1 LSCEKARQIRTILA
15 LTVLVLAGLVACS
28 NNTAPEAGSSPTPTT
43 SSSTPAPEARFSVTP
58 ITGSVPLG
66 VQFIDRSIGH
76 IDTWQWDF
84 DNDGIVDSTVR
95 NPWYTYKDVG
105 NYTVSLTVS
114 GPDGSDTEVKID
126 FIEVTPHPGLA
137 NFIAEP
143 TYGDGATTVQFTD
156 MSTGNIT
163 SWAWDFESDGIV
175 DSTEQNPTHTY
186 TEKRRYSVT
195 LTVTTAETTDRL
207 TKPDYINLSGCPS

>member
-1 LSCEKARQIRTILA
+1 LSWEKARQIRTILA
-15 LTVLVLAGLVACS
+15 LTMLVLAGLVACS
-28 NNTAPEAGSSPTPTT
+28 NNPAPEVGSSPTHTT

-58 ITGSVPLG
+58 TTGYVPLG
-66 VQFIDRSIGH
+66 VQFIDRSIGN

-84 DNDGIVDSTVR
+84 NNDGIVDSTVR

-105 NYTVSLTVS
+105 NYTVSLAVS
-114 GPDGSDTEVKID
+114 GPDGSDTAVKTA
-126 FIEVTPHPGLA
+126 FIEVSPHPGLA
-137 NFIAEP
+137 NFRAEP

-186 TEKRRYSVT
+186 TEKRKYSVT
-195 LTVTTAETTDRL
+195 LTVTANGITDTT

>member
-1 LSCEKARQIRTILA
+1 MTRIIAVLA
-15 LTVLVLAGLVACS
+15 LITLALASLMGCS
-28 NNTAPEAGSSPTPTT
+28 NN
-43 SSSTPAPEARFSVTP
+43 PAPEARFSATPVT
-58 ITGSVPLG
+58 GYVPLG
-66 VQFIDRSIGH
+66 VQFIDRSVGH
-76 IDTWQWDF
+76 ADTWQWDF
-84 DNDGIVDSTVR
+84 DSDGTVDSTIR
-95 NPWYTYKDVG
+95 NPWHTYKDVG

-114 GPDGSDTEVKID
+114 GRDGSDTEVKIA
-126 FIEVTPHPGLA
+126 FIEVMPHPGLA

-163 SWAWDFESDGIV
+163 GWAWDFESDGIV

-195 LTVTTAETTDRL
+195 LTVTTNETTDTV
-207 TKPDYINLSGCPS
+207 TKRDYINLSGCPT

>member
-1 LSCEKARQIRTILA
+1 MKIVIAIALITLALASLLSC
-15 LTVLVLAGLVACS
+15 
-28 NNTAPEAGSSPTPTT
+28 SSTP
-43 SSSTPAPEARFSVTP
+43 STPAPETRFSATP
-58 ITGSVPLG
+58 TTGYVPLG
-66 VQFIDRSIGH
+66 VQFIDRSIGN

-84 DNDGIVDSTVR
+84 DNDGIVDSTIR
-95 NPWYTYKDVG
+95 NPWYTYKNVG
-105 NYTVSLTVS
+105 NYTVSLAVS
-114 GPDGSDTEVKID
+114 GPDGSDTEAKID
-126 FIEVTPHPGLA
+126 FIEVTPYPGLA

-186 TEKRRYSVT
+186 TEKARYSVT
-195 LTVTTAETTDRL
+195 LTITTTETTDRI
-207 TKPDYINLSGCPS
+207 TKRDYINLSGCPT

>member
-1 LSCEKARQIRTILA
+1 MSYEKARQIQTVLA
-15 LTVLVLAGLVACS
+15 LITLLLVALTGCS
-28 NNTAPEAGSSPTPTT
+28 NNAAPEAGVAATPT
-43 SSSTPAPEARFSVTP
+43 SSGTPSPEARFSVTST
-58 ITGSVPLG
+58 TGYVPFG

-76 IDTWQWDF
+76 MDTWQWDF

-114 GPDGSDTEVKID
+114 GPDGSDTEVKTD
-126 FIEVTPHPGLA
+126 FIEVSPHPGLA
-137 NFIAEP
+137 NFSAQP

-175 DSTEQNPTHTY
+175 DSTEQNPTHSY
-186 TEKRRYSVT
+186 TEKLRYSVT
-195 LTVTTAETTDRL
+195 LTVTTAETTDSL

>member
-1 LSCEKARQIRTILA
+1 MSYEKARQIQTVLA
-15 LTVLVLAGLVACS
+15 LITLLLVALTGCS
-28 NNTAPEAGSSPTPTT
+28 NNPAPEAGVAATPT
-43 SSSTPAPEARFSVTP
+43 SSGTPSPEARFSVTST
-58 ITGSVPLG
+58 TGYVPFG

-76 IDTWQWDF
+76 MDTWQWDF

-114 GPDGSDTEVKID
+114 GPDGSDTEVKTA
-126 FIEVTPHPGLA
+126 FIEVNPHPGLA
-137 NFIAEP
+137 NFSAEP

-175 DSTEQNPTHTY
+175 DSTEQNPTHSY

-195 LTVTTAETTDRL
+195 LTVTTAETTDSL

>member
-1 LSCEKARQIRTILA
+1 MSCEKARRIQTILA
-15 LTVLVLAGLVACS
+15 LITLVLVALTGCS
-28 NNTAPEAGSSPTPTT
+28 STPSTPGT
-43 SSSTPAPEARFSVTP
+43 SSTPAPEARFSATP
-58 ITGSVPLG
+58 TTGYVPLG
-66 VQFIDRSIGH
+66 VQFIDRSVGH
-76 IDTWQWDF
+76 ADTWQWDF
-84 DNDGIVDSTVR
+84 DNDGIVDSTMR
-95 NPWYTYKDVG
+95 NPWYTYKNVG
-105 NYTVSLTVS
+105 NYTVSLAVS
-114 GPDGSDTEVKID
+114 GPEGSDTEVKID

-156 MSTGNIT
+156 MSTGNVT
-163 SWAWDFESDGIV
+163 GWAWDFESDGIV

-207 TKPDYINLSGCPS
+207 TKPDYINLSGCPT

>member
-1 LSCEKARQIRTILA
+1 MKIVIAIALITLA
-15 LTVLVLAGLVACS
+15 LVSLTGCS
-28 NNTAPEAGSSPTPTT
+28 NNPAPDATFSATPTT
-43 SSSTPAPEARFSVTP
+43 
-58 ITGSVPLG
+58 GYVPMG

-76 IDTWQWDF
+76 MDTWQWDF
-84 DNDGIVDSTVR
+84 DNDGTVDSTVR

-143 TYGDGATTVQFTD
+143 TYGEGATTVQFTD
-156 MSTGNIT
+156 MSTGNVT

-195 LTVTTAETTDRL
+195 LTVTTAGTTDSL
-207 TKPDYINLSGCPS
+207 TKPEYINLSGCPS

>member
-1 LSCEKARQIRTILA
+1 MTRIIAVLA
-15 LTVLVLAGLVACS
+15 LITLAMASLTGCS
-28 NNTAPEAGSSPTPTT
+28 NN
-43 SSSTPAPEARFSVTP
+43 PAPEARFAATP
-58 ITGSVPLG
+58 TTGYVPFG
-66 VQFIDRSIGH
+66 VQFIDRSTGQINS
-76 IDTWQWDF
+76 WKWDF

-105 NYTVSLTVS
+105 NYTVSLAVS
-114 GPDGSDTEVKID
+114 GPDGSDTEVKIA
-126 FIEVTPHPGLA
+126 FIEVNPRPGLA

-175 DSTEQNPTHTY
+175 DSTEQNPTHAY

-207 TKPDYINLSGCPS
+207 TKPDYINLSGCPT

>member
-1 LSCEKARQIRTILA
+1 M
-15 LTVLVLAGLVACS
+15 
-28 NNTAPEAGSSPTPTT
+28 
-43 SSSTPAPEARFSVTP
+43 PAPEARFSAIPT
-58 ITGSVPLG
+58 TGYVPLG

-76 IDTWQWDF
+76 IDSWQWDF
-84 DNDGIVDSTVR
+84 DNDGIADSTIR

-105 NYTVSLTVS
+105 NYTVSLAVS
-114 GPDGSDTEVKID
+114 GPDGSDTGVKID

-175 DSTEQNPTHTY
+175 DSTEQNPTHTF

>member
-1 LSCEKARQIRTILA
+1 MTKIIA
-15 LTVLVLAGLVACS
+15 VLVLITLAMASLTGC
-28 NNTAPEAGSSPTPTT
+28 NNNPAPEAGVAATPTT
-43 SSSTPAPEARFSVTP
+43 
-58 ITGSVPLG
+58 GYVPLG
-66 VQFIDRSIGH
+66 VQFIDRSTGH
-76 IDTWQWDF
+76 INSWQWDF

-95 NPWYTYKDVG
+95 NPWYTYKDIG

-114 GPDGSDTEVKID
+114 GPDGSDTVVETA
-126 FIEVTPHPGLA
+126 FIEVSPHPGLA
-137 NFIAEP
+137 NFRAEP

-156 MSTGNIT
+156 MSTGNVT

-195 LTVTTAETTDRL
+195 LTITTADTTDTI
-207 TKPDYINLSGCPS
+207 TKPNYINLSGCPT

>member
-1 LSCEKARQIRTILA
+1 LSYEKARQIQTVLA
-15 LTVLVLAGLVACS
+15 LITLLLVALTGCS
-28 NNTAPEAGSSPTPTT
+28 NNAAPEAGVAATPT
-43 SSSTPAPEARFSVTP
+43 SSGTPSPEARFSVTST
-58 ITGSVPLG
+58 TGYVPFG
-66 VQFIDRSIGH
+66 VQFIDRSIGQ
-76 IDTWQWDF
+76 INSWQWDF

-105 NYTVSLTVS
+105 NYTVSLAVS
-114 GPDGSDTEVKID
+114 GPDGKDTEVKIA
-126 FIEVTPHPGLA
+126 FIQVIPHPGLA

-163 SWAWDFESDGIV
+163 SWAWDFESDGII

-186 TEKRRYSVT
+186 TEERRYSVT
-195 LTVTTAETTDRL
+195 LTVTTNETTDTV
-207 TKPDYINLSGCPS
+207 TKQDYINLSGCPT